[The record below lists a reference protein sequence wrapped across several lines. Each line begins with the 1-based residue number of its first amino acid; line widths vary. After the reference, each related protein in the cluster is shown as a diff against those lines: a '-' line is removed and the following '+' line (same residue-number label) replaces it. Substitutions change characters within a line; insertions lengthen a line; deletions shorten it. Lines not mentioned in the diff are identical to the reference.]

1 MAILERIST
10 ASPPP
15 PGTAPIRRTEI
26 TLYHYCVLTKPE
38 APQSLASGDA
48 IDMENV
54 DYKRQPEAGK
64 IAEQIESSNG
74 LCCGVFRGGM
84 FGLATNQVAVMSAW
98 KTDAFEAATMAD
110 LALQNE
116 WSISAQENL
125 TQTVRPLQP
134 QVIARRGIYVIRWI
148 RLLARDIDEYTRLCL
163 ETWPRFEATTS
174 SRCYGVFRPLELS
187 EVSKILML
195 TWYATLTDWEESRQ
209 LDPIDVPKWGRRSE
223 MELSHWA
230 QAGRLA

>member
-1 MAILERIST
+1 MA
-10 ASPPP
+10 
-15 PGTAPIRRTEI
+15 
-26 TLYHYCVLTKPE
+26 LYHYCVLTKPE
-38 APQSLASGDA
+38 APHSLASDDA

-54 DYKRQPEAGK
+54 DYKRQPDASE
-64 IAEQIESSNG
+64 IAAQIESSNG

-84 FGLATNQVAVMSAW
+84 FGLATNQIAVLSAW
-98 KTDAFEAATMAD
+98 KTDEVGAATMAD
-110 LALQNE
+110 LARQNK
-116 WSISAQENL
+116 WPINAQENL

-148 RLLARDIDEYTRLCL
+148 RLLARDIDEYTQLCL
-163 ETWPRFEATTS
+163 ETWPRFEASTG
-174 SRCYGVFRPLELS
+174 SRCYGVFRPLEPS